1 MQKNRKNSWTGENW
15 KHILPTTAC
24 ISPKLLEFTGQNSS
38 KCTLVKHSLIYYKFY
53 TYTQIHINSGEIPD
67 AQTSKNSIREKL
79 EAYSPNHCTSPKPLG
94 WGYENSCMYTINR
107 WWIKLNLSNNKTIPS
122 TVQNGPASREE

>member
-1 MQKNRKNSWTGENW
+1 VRQIENYGIIYWNTQQHYSGEMLDAKKQKKLLNWRKLETYSPN
-15 KHILPTTAC
+15 HCIL
-24 ISPKLLEFTGQNSS
+24 PKLLEFTGQNSS
-38 KCTLVKHSLIYYKFY
+38 KCTLVKHGPIYYKFY

-94 WGYENSCMYTINR
+94 
-107 WWIKLNLSNNKTIPS
+107 
-122 TVQNGPASREE
+122 